1 MEPAR
6 WNVEDLPRSGDS
18 RSAPRFGG
26 SFSSLLVCCPRNSR
40 HKACHPERS
49 EGPMYRACTTRSFC
63 TSPVMLGD
71 FASEFLGHYT
81 QDKASQRAN
90 NSPTNFRSREAVL
103 SG

>member
-1 MEPAR
+1 MEPTR
-6 WNVEDLPRSGDS
+6 WHVEDLPRSGDS

-63 TSPVMLGD
+63 TSPV
-71 FASEFLGHYT
+71 
-81 QDKASQRAN
+81 
-90 NSPTNFRSREAVL
+90 
-103 SG
+103 